1 MDRAFSSVTIKNVSE
16 DRREFE
22 GWASTPTTDRQND
35 QLMPEGARFEL
46 PLPFLLD
53 HDHEKV
59 VGEVYR
65 AEASKAGIRFW
76 ARIRKIAEPGAA
88 KDLVDYAWALIK
100 NKLRPVV
107 SVGFRPLEYEHLEGG
122 GLRFLTWEWYELSGV
137 GVAAQPEAKITATKT
152 ARMRLRA
159 PPGHISIAEH
169 QERLRK
175 LGESLSPSKNRPG
188 VVKLSSIARAALNGT
203 LKINTTPRNKPG
215 QPFKIRKI
223 NRTGTAVVKLSPGGR
238 ERLGLDRPKKPLPV
252 VKLTE
257 AAVARGKRRLNHRV
271 VKLGR

>member
-1 MDRAFSSVTIKNVSE
+1 
-16 DRREFE
+16 
-22 GWASTPTTDRQND
+22 
-35 QLMPEGARFEL
+35 
-46 PLPFLLD
+46 
-53 HDHEKV
+53 
-59 VGEVYR
+59 
-65 AEASKAGIRFW
+65 
-76 ARIRKIAEPGAA
+76 
-88 KDLVDYAWALIK
+88 
-100 NKLRPVV
+100 
-107 SVGFRPLEYEHLEGG
+107 
-122 GLRFLTWEWYELSGV
+122 
-137 GVAAQPEAKITATKT
+137 
-152 ARMRLRA
+152 MRLRA